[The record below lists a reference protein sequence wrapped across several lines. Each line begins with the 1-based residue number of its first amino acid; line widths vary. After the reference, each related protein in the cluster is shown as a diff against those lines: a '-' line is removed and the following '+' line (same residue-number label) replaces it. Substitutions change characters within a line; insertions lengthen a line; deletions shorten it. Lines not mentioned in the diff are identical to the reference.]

1 MNFSVS
7 KSPIGPRRTSGSRKW
22 FLVRM
27 ADGSVR
33 CFGSAAAAQRFID
46 SNKAPSVAAM
56 LRASLAA

>member
-1 MNFSVS
+1 
-7 KSPIGPRRTSGSRKW
+7 
-22 FLVRM
+22 M